1 MKPQHSALA
10 ITISERI
17 TEILDITGLTQ
28 TELAIVCELDPR
40 ILKSYRSANRIFT
53 VESIFSICVAISVP
67 LKDFFDF
74 GVPLEIDPG
83 IILSLRE
90 RSLNE
95 TIEVRSQ
102 RQEQERNCIITRYF
116 DEPIELNQ
124 IIKIIRKEYGLPIT
138 AFRAYDLL
146 KRHIGK
152 GTIIKE
158 YKTRTTQE
166 RESFQP
172 KVFQFQKNSNQKF
185 DDLI

>member
-1 MKPQHSALA
+1 M
-10 ITISERI
+10 
-17 TEILDITGLTQ
+17 
-28 TELAIVCELDPR
+28 DPR

-53 VESIFSICVAISVP
+53 VESIFSICAAISIP

-95 TIEVRSQ
+95 TIKVRRQ
-102 RQEQERNCIITRYF
+102 RQEQERNCIMDMISNTRYF
-116 DEPIELNQ
+116 NEPLELNQ

-138 AFRAYDLL
+138 AVRVYDFL

-158 YKTRTTQE
+158 YKIRTTQE

-185 DDLI
+185 VDLI